1 MLFIDGVDILAKHD
15 EKLCEVLITLAK
27 ILANGN
33 ILKLV
38 LVSRE
43 GTIMPYLGKLS
54 AVNRAK
60 IYEVGYITK
69 QDAIAFILQK
79 GIPQNVAERW

>member
-15 EKLCEVLITLAK
+15 EKLCEAAK

-38 LVSRE
+38 LVSSE

-54 AVNRAK
+54 AVNRAE
-60 IYEVGYITK
+60 IYEVGDVTK
-69 QDAIAFILQK
+69 EDAIAYILQK
-79 GIPQNVAERW
+79 GIPRNKAERW